1 MSPFQ
6 ALLALGF
13 VIACAYTVFGY
24 PSRYGALSP
33 RSRLFRTLGLFLLNL
48 LLGLVLLG
56 TALPF
61 EEGPGNRAAALRQ
74 FAYWLAC
81 LFLALSLMCVAL
93 LDWLESMAAYQR
105 ARRDI
110 LYKMAQEERER
121 KEGEQKDKDAS
132 GPPA

>member
-1 MSPFQ
+1 MSFFQ
-6 ALLALGF
+6 VLLALGF
-13 VIACAYTVFGY
+13 VFACAYTVFGY
-24 PSRYGALSP
+24 PSRYGALSA

-56 TALPF
+56 TVLPF
-61 EEGPGNRAAALRQ
+61 DEGVSARAAALRQ
-74 FAYWLAC
+74 VAYWLAC
-81 LFLALSLMCVAL
+81 LFLALSLICVAL

-121 KEGEQKDKDAS
+121 KEAEGGDGQKPE
-132 GPPA
+132 PPA